1 MEVLFMTRDLDELSI
16 EEVQILEIVRE
27 GSTIHKLAIL
37 NQMKQYADH
46 GEKEFDIITIQN
58 LIDGL
63 TFENYLRFIEK
74 IESYSLTEAG
84 RDLLFS

>member
-1 MEVLFMTRDLDELSI
+1 MTRDLDELSI

-37 NQMKQYADH
+37 NLMKQYAEH
-46 GEKEFDIITIQN
+46 GEKEFEIDTIQN

-63 TFENYLRFIEK
+63 TFENYLKFIEN